1 MKTKNKSIILSLGI
15 ALVMATSCTD
25 AVKFGNDFLEKAPG
39 GSSAT
44 IDTVFNSATYTRQFL
59 TTIYSL
65 QYY

>member
-44 IDTVFNSATYTRQFL
+44 LD
-59 TTIYSL
+59 
-65 QYY
+65 